1 MSADFRGINSGE
13 RVDSYSE
20 RYLWVIAGA
29 VLTGLFLRVRGAA
42 GDLWLDEIWTLRLIG
57 PATSLSDIFLRIP
70 HDNNHYLNSAWLFAV
85 GPEASTL
92 AMRAASVVLGC
103 LSVIAAA
110 YATAKQGRAASVLAA
125 ALFATSYFFVH
136 YGSEARGYSGMI
148 LCILSAKAA
157 LDSLMED
164 RPPLLAWWIFFA
176 AVCLGVFFH
185 LTMVEASGALAC
197 AALAQTLDEGRLR
210 RGVLIA
216 AGGALACFPAL
227 GCFIYGTFS
236 PQFGVGAMGPFTYD
250 AMLRGLSGAACAA
263 LGLPAD
269 MGDWLCILLT
279 ALAAAGALSLLP
291 RSRRWF
297 PIAAIFLLPALHA
310 AAQLPNQFYPRFH
323 MTAAVGLLLLA
334 SEALAALLMRGGISR
349 ALSIAALG
357 FFAISQT
364 VALSNFYRDSR
375 GDYSAAVRYMTAN
388 GPVSFTADQWKGEIA
403 AVANYTAK
411 RLGAPLAYA
420 KYEDLCT
427 SPSDWFIE
435 LTTLDNPT
443 EPAVERRISPLTGA
457 CQMKFVRTA
466 VFRSWGLSG
475 YNWWVYRRAG

>member
-1 MSADFRGINSGE
+1 MSADLRGINSGE
-13 RVDSYSE
+13 RVDSYLE
-20 RYLWVIAGA
+20 RHLWVIAGA
-29 VLTGLFLRVRGAA
+29 VLTGLFLRMRGAA

-57 PATSLSDIFLRIP
+57 PATSVSDIFLRTP

-110 YATAKQGRAASVLAA
+110 FATAKQAKTASVLAA

-148 LCILSAKAA
+148 LCILSARAA

-185 LTMVEASGALAC
+185 LTMVEAGSALAC
-197 AALAQTLDEGRLR
+197 AALAQTLDEARLR

-216 AGGALACFPAL
+216 AGAALACFPAL
-227 GCFIYGTFS
+227 GCFIYGAFS

-250 AMLRGLSGAACAA
+250 AMFRGLSGAARAV

-269 MGDWLCILLT
+269 MGDWLCILST
-279 ALAAAGALSLLP
+279 ALAAAGALTLLP

-297 PIAAIFLLPALHA
+297 PIAAIFFLTRPACGRPIAEPILPAVS
-310 AAQLPNQFYPRFH
+310 FD
-323 MTAAVGLLLLA
+323 
-334 SEALAALLMRGGISR
+334 RGGWPASPR
-349 ALSIAALG
+349 KRG
-357 FFAISQT
+357 
-364 VALSNFYRDSR
+364 SR
-375 GDYSAAVRYMTAN
+375 GAAHAWRDK
-388 GPVSFTADQWKGEIA
+388 P
-403 AVANYTAK
+403 
-411 RLGAPLAYA
+411 GA
-420 KYEDLCT
+420 
-427 SPSDWFIE
+427 
-435 LTTLDNPT
+435 
-443 EPAVERRISPLTGA
+443 RH
-457 CQMKFVRTA
+457 
-466 VFRSWGLSG
+466 
-475 YNWWVYRRAG
+475 RRARLLRNFANRGAFEFLSRLARGLFRRCSIHDGEWTGELHCGPMEGRNRRRRELYRQTARCAASLRQIRGSLYEPV